1 MLEPHSIIVAA
12 RHGYCRCYRHGY
24 AALNLG
30 GCLLDKDTQKT
41 LAKEIA
47 RAHTKE
53 RQRLQGLGCLA
64 VLVAIIGA
72 AVIKLAMG

>member
-1 MLEPHSIIVAA
+1 
-12 RHGYCRCYRHGY
+12 
-24 AALNLG
+24 
-30 GCLLDKDTQKT
+30 LLDKDTQKA

-64 VLVAIIGA
+64 VLIAIIGVSLTA
-72 AVIKLAMG
+72 WLAMR

>member
-1 MLEPHSIIVAA
+1 M
-12 RHGYCRCYRHGY
+12 
-24 AALNLG
+24 
-30 GCLLDKDTQKT
+30 DKDTQKT